1 MLFDTYIEIE
11 MEMQAV
17 LVLPLI
23 SLVISV
29 LLSFIR
35 EVIKNNAG
43 FTSAST
49 ASAGQQAAAPL
60 PPGPSKL
67 PFIGSMH
74 HLATGGELPHR
85 ALTRLGRAHGPV
97 MHLQLG
103 QVGLVVVSSREAA
116 REVTKVQ
123 DANFAHRPELTGPKT
138 LLYGC
143 ADVAFASG
151 PHWRRLRK
159 MCVVKLLCA
168 SRVRS
173 FAPIRREET
182 RALLRGIAA
191 AGRRPPGTAV
201 DLRAMLEAMASA
213 VVSRT
218 VFGKT
223 YEHRGSAMKEGLELT
238 SAFCLSDHFP
248 SLSFLDVPMRLRLRR
263 VHRQVDKLL
272 EDIIAERKRLRQE
285 NLMNSFKEKDTC
297 RTEDMLDVL
306 LNAIEQPADSME
318 APITNDSIK
327 AVIMVSLL
335 LSLYHSLSHTQQNL
349 VLSKEINE
357 RKINGHPP
365 CMQDMFVGGTETSST
380 TIEWALSELIKNPKE
395 MAKVQEEVR
404 TKMKADKTD
413 NDVEQLSYLR
423 LVVKETLRL
432 HTPAPLLVPRVCK
445 QQCRLGGYTIPAGT
459 RVVINAWAM
468 SRNPSYWGE
477 DAETFRPGRF
487 LDRDVDYKGNS
498 FEFLPFGAGRRICPG
513 IEFGLAT
520 IELCLAQL
528 LFYFDWK
535 LPSGMA
541 PEELDMSETS
551 VGVSVVRKEP
561 LRLVPSI
568 HAPLES

>member
-1 MLFDTYIEIE
+1 
-11 MEMQAV
+11 MEMLTV

-23 SLVISV
+23 SLVVAV
-29 LLSFIR
+29 LLFIR
-35 EVIKNNAG
+35 VIKNNAG
-43 FTSAST
+43 STSVST
-49 ASAGQQAAAPL
+49 ASAGQQAPAPL
-60 PPGPSKL
+60 PPGPSRL
-67 PFIGSMH
+67 PLIGSMH
-74 HLATGGELPHR
+74 HLATGELPHH
-85 ALTRLGRAHGPV
+85 ALTRLGREHGPV
-97 MHLQLG
+97 MHLQMG

-182 RALLRGIAA
+182 RALLHGV
-191 AGRRPPGTAV
+191 AGQPPGTAV
-201 DLRAMLEAMASA
+201 DLRPMLETMSSA

-218 VFGKT
+218 VFGKM
-223 YEHRGSAMKEGLELT
+223 YEHRGSILKEGLKLT

-285 NLMNSFKEKDTC
+285 NLNSLKDA
-297 RTEDMLDVL
+297 TEVMLDVL
-306 LNAIEQPADSME
+306 LDAIEQPDME
-318 APITNDSIK
+318 APIRHDSIK
-327 AVIMVSLL
+327 AVIM
-335 LSLYHSLSHTQQNL
+335 
-349 VLSKEINE
+349 
-357 RKINGHPP
+357 
-365 CMQDMFVGGTETSST
+365 DMFVGGTETSST
-380 TIEWALSELIKNPKE
+380 TIEWALAELIKNPKE

-404 TKMKADKTD
+404 TKMKRETD
-413 NDVEQLSYLR
+413 NHVEHLSYLR

-445 QQCRLGGYTIPAGT
+445 QECRLGGYTIPAGT
-459 RVVINAWAM
+459 RLVINAWAM
-468 SRNPSYWGE
+468 SRDPSYWE

-487 LDRDVDYKGNS
+487 LDRDVDYKGTS

-513 IEFGLAT
+513 IEFGLAS

-535 LPSGMA
+535 LPRGMA
-541 PEELDMSETS
+541 PEDLNMSETS

-568 HAPLES
+568 HAPLDLKF